1 MNELMYL
8 CVYVCMYYV
17 CVYVCI
23 YVCMYVCVYVRM
35 YVCVCVCMYV
45 YIYIYMCVYYYYY
58 FYCIYIYVCLCI
70 IIIIIIITTMD
81 VYVCIDARMYIFCP
95 HVRTP
100 ASLKMFLCRFI
111 IGSLSAISG
120 HIPILVKIWA
130 TRRKIYVKPYTPFC
144 TYPLQNS
151 LNVYRCDK
159 YF

>member
-1 MNELMYL
+1 MYL

-17 CVYVCI
+17 CVCVCMCVCM
-23 YVCMYVCVYVRM
+23 YLCMYVCV
-35 YVCVCVCMYV
+35 CIYV
-45 YIYIYMCVYYYYY
+45 YIYIYIYICVCVCVLLLLLLLLY
-58 FYCIYIYVCLCI
+58 IYIYVCLCI
-70 IIIIIIITTMD
+70 IIIIIIVIITTMD
-81 VYVCIDARMYIFCP
+81 VYVCIDTRMYIFCP

-100 ASLKMFLCRFI
+100 ASLKMFLCRFV